1 MPGQTPDILPF
12 TYPVYM
18 ESSSTGTSFVSLKDM
33 KNLILIVAV
42 ALSFTSCQQI
52 AGYFNNESSDS
63 AKLATDQSLIV
74 ERDLSINQSNSYS
87 DLFLDSTAVENYISK
102 NNLSD
107 TIAREMRNFY
117 NGRNLQFAWMSS
129 GGLTEQ
135 GRGFWSLADRS
146 NTKEDAFGTRMDSLA
161 SEDSLLI
168 QASDSSYAQTELKLT
183 EQFLRYKDSLS
194 AKTAFANNIFIPV
207 KKQDVLTLADSI
219 LKIPVDTN
227 STNPSLKQYA
237 KLKDYLRK
245 YRELAS
251 GDTQVK
257 ITKNIKKGSSSAEV
271 AALKRYLYLTGDYTT
286 HDTSQVYND
295 SLNSAIRSYQKR
307 NRLKEDGVIT
317 DSMAKMM
324 NVSAE
329 ERMRQIIINMN
340 RLAWAPEV
348 NQDYLLVNIPEYRL
362 KAYEGGTR
370 LFDMDVIV
378 GKEGT
383 NTVMFTGNLN
393 EIVFNPY
400 WNIPESI
407 VREEIMPAMKKDATY
422 LKKNNMEVV
431 SQKDSIPVIRQL
443 PGDDNALGNV
453 KFLFPNSYD
462 IYLHDTPHKNLFNK
476 KDRAL
481 SHGCIRVADAQK
493 LAQHL
498 LKDQSAWNAE
508 KISEAMKGNKEQSV
522 KLSKEIPVVIAYY
535 TAWVDDDGRLQF
547 RDDVYGHDS
556 RTAQMMFT
564 GVPTVNNTTM
574 PADTSKRKS

>member
-1 MPGQTPDILPF
+1 
-12 TYPVYM
+12 
-18 ESSSTGTSFVSLKDM
+18 M

-42 ALSFTSCQQI
+42 AVSLTSCQQI

-63 AKLATDQSLIV
+63 AKLATDQNLIV

-87 DLFLDSTAVENYISK
+87 DLFLDSTAVETYISK

-107 TIAREMRNFY
+107 TIARKMRNFY
-117 NGRNLQFAWMSS
+117 NGRNLQYAWMSS
-129 GGLTEQ
+129 DGLTEQ
-135 GRGFWSLADRS
+135 GRGFWSLADRIGA
-146 NTKEDAFGTRMDSLA
+146 KEDALGTRMDSLA
-161 SEDSLLI
+161 SEDSIQI

-183 EQFLRYKDSLS
+183 EQFLRYRDSLS
-194 AKTAFANNIFIPV
+194 DKTAFVNNIFIPV
-207 KKQDVLTLADSI
+207 KKQDVLTLADSM
-219 LKIPVDTN
+219 LQIPADTN
-227 STNPSLKQYA
+227 STNPSVKQFA

-245 YRELAS
+245 YRELAT
-251 GDTQVK
+251 GDTSQTK
-257 ITKNIKKGSSSAEV
+257 ISTTIKKGSSSAEV
-271 AALKRYLYLTGDYTT
+271 ATLKRYLYLTGDYAT
-286 HDTSQVYND
+286 HDTTQVYND
-295 SLNSAIRSYQKR
+295 SLNKAIRSYQKR
-307 NRLKEDGVIT
+307 HGLKEDGVIS
-317 DSMAKMM
+317 DSIAKIM

-329 ERMRQIIINMN
+329 ERMQQIIINMN

-348 NQDYLLVNIPEYRL
+348 NQDYLLVNIPEYKL
-362 KAYEGGTR
+362 KAYEGGAKV
-370 LFDMDVIV
+370 FDMDVIV

-383 NTVMFTGNLN
+383 NTVMFTGDLN

-422 LKKNNMEVV
+422 LKKNNMEIV

-498 LKDQSAWNAE
+498 LKDQSEWTDD
-508 KISEAMKGNKEQSV
+508 KISQVMKDNKEQSV
-522 KLSKEIPVVIAYY
+522 KLSKEVPVVIAYY
-535 TAWVDDDGRLQF
+535 TAWVDDEGKLQF
-547 RDDVYGHDS
+547 RDDVYNHDS
-556 RTAQMMFT
+556 KTAGMMFT
-564 GVPTVNNTTM
+564 GVATMNNSVSTDTTN
-574 PADTSKRKS
+574 KRI